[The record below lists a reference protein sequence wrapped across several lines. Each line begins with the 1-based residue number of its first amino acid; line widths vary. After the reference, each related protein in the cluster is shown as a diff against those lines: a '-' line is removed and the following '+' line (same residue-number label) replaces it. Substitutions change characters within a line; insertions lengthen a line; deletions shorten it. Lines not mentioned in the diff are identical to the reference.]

1 MLATIGI
8 VIDIAIVIALIFF
21 GIKGFKNGFFKS
33 FLSLFNWVACI
44 AVATLVA
51 KYVAGWING
60 IYDFSALI
68 GNKISDALINTNSF
82 FTMTVSEFGGKQ
94 NVINSMPED
103 MNGMLKQL
111 IKVVFSNSAVDEA
124 STESIA
130 SIMGGSL
137 GHIVMIIVAGI
148 LTFIV
153 LKIALAL
160 LSKLFDNISKTKVLG
175 SVNKIVGLAFGV
187 VKAGLIILILNF
199 VLVGLTLIPAVNNT
213 ITPIIQDNTR
223 VEKFIYNKTD
233 DTFGKYVIEG
243 EAIQTWITNLWEN
256 R

>member
-1 MLATIGI
+1 MLATIGLIIDI
-8 VIDIAIVIALIFF
+8 VIILALVLF

-44 AVATLVA
+44 VVAALVA

-60 IYDFSALI
+60 IYNFSALI
-68 GNKISDALINTNSF
+68 GNKISEALTKTNAF

-111 IKVVFSNSAVDEA
+111 IKVVFTNSSVDET
-124 STESIA
+124 SSESIA

-137 GHIVMIIVAGI
+137 GHIVMIIIAGI

-175 SVNKIVGLAFGV
+175 SVNKIAGLAFGV
-187 VKAGLIILILNF
+187 IKAGLIILILNF
-199 VLVGLTLIPAVNNT
+199 VLVGLTLIPTVNNT
-213 ITPIIQDNTR
+213 ITPIVQDNTH
-223 VEKFIYNKTD
+223 VERFIYNKTD